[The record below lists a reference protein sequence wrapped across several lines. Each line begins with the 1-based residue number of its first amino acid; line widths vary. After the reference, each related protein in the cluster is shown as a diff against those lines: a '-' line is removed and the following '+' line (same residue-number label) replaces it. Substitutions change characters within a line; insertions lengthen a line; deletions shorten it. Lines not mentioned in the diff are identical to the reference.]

1 MKNFFKKQ
9 KNDNSS
15 LDSAPIAKDST
26 VKKALTI
33 VGVVIAGFFILGTVI
48 SSVYM
53 LNEDQDAVVST
64 FGAPTVVS
72 NSGLHFAIP
81 YVQTVEKVDMSVQ
94 GMPIGYNSDGYF
106 VENESLMITKDF
118 NFVNVDFYVEYQVT
132 DAVAFKCSS
141 DDPTLILRT
150 LALSYIRDT
159 VGSYTIDDVLTVGKS
174 QIQSEIKAKL
184 MERIEKEKIGISV
197 VSVVIQ
203 DSEPPTSA
211 VSAAFKAVE
220 DAKQKAEEEVN
231 NANAYKNKT
240 IPKAE
245 ADKQARIKEAEAQV
259 SRFTKMYE
267 EYVKFPE
274 VTKIR
279 MYYESL
285 EELLPN
291 LKVIIQDGDGS
302 VINVLGGQ
310 VTTGSTGN

>member
-1 MKNFFKKQ
+1 MRNFLKKQ
-9 KNDNSS
+9 KK
-15 LDSAPIAKDST
+15 DSQSADSTHITKDST

-33 VGVVIAGFFILGTVI
+33 VGVVIAGFFILGTII

-141 DDPTLILRT
+141 EDPTLILRT

-310 VTTGSTGN
+310 VTTGITGN